1 MKEELCIGTFLAKQF
16 GESVFVIALGK
27 HPAAGYK
34 VRLRDTPI
42 AVFPPEFELVH
53 TPPRGTSAQVETEFV
68 VYKYFPAKNKI
79 ERVVVHDANGE
90 HEIKVEQLS
99 ELITMCEGAT
109 DAFSAAERQDETQS
123 QEYFTSVC
131 SEGETTEAV
140 REKILEEEIVS
151 ADVLDSDFA
160 ASEVIA
166 EAEVFIQAGH
176 LNTPDG
182 KTGASGPLG
191 REIDWTPIV
200 TNEAVRILRAA
211 GISVIKEDASIKVTN
226 KKYRVHT
233 AVFIHFDGT
242 NPPGRAK
249 ASVGYKGS
257 SDKPAADAWKQLY
270 SKYWGFGFMNDNYTN
285 NLSGYYGYSYTITSD
300 AEILLELGDL
310 TNRQQAEWLK
320 PRLRWLGALV
330 AHFLCVRLGKNNI
343 PDPGP
348 FS

>member
-1 MKEELCIGTFLAKQF
+1 MKEELCKGSYMAKQY
-16 GESVFVIALGK
+16 GEIVFVIAFGK
-27 HPAAGYK
+27 HQSAGYE

-53 TPPRGTSAQVETEFV
+53 TPPSGTSAQVETEFV
-68 VYKYFPAKNKI
+68 AYNFFPAKDKI
-79 ERVVVHDANGE
+79 AEVFVHDTGGKQKIDVQTSSE
-90 HEIKVEQLS
+90 LIMICEDTSEQLS
-99 ELITMCEGAT
+99 FIEN
-109 DAFSAAERQDETQS
+109 QDEEYP
-123 QEYFTSVC
+123 QESFTSVC
-131 SEGETTEAV
+131 AEGETVEAV
-140 REKILEEEIVS
+140 REKILEDELTSLET
-151 ADVLDSDFA
+151 LDSNFA
-160 ASEVIA
+160 LREAAA
-166 EAEVFIQAGH
+166 EAEIFIQAGH

-211 GISVIKEDASIKVTN
+211 GISVIKEDASIKTTN
-226 KKYRVHT
+226 KRYRVHT

-242 NPPGRAK
+242 TPPGRAK

-270 SKYWGFGFMNDNYTN
+270 SKYWQFGFMRDNYTT
-285 NLSGYYGYSYTITSD
+285 NLSGYYGYSYTITRD

-320 PRLRWLGALV
+320 PRLKWLGALI
-330 AHFLCVRLGKNNI
+330 AHFLSVRLGKSNV

-348 FS
+348 F